1 MRLHLRYHRQGEL
14 LRQPITPFALE
25 IEALEQYRRR
35 TAQRDDIASDSFQIL
50 GDLFD
55 PFEGVLE
62 RLAIAAAEA
71 DEGRHDLDPVRSAF
85 VPKVKTLASVR
96 RFDQTDPRAPR
107 IHPQTPSQ
115 LHLSHRAGDVQSSHG
130 DHARG
135 PPRCAAGGA
144 LPIVCGGG
152 GSNMSFTLWRGV
164 VGMVRPTR
172 RPGTLE
178 ELIRILP
185 EGIGIV
191 PLLLNFKA
199 GSNTEFLNSIPQ
211 YERFAMELAEQG
223 VDVIMLTGA
232 PPFMLLGPEK
242 EAALTES
249 WTKKFKTPVIT
260 DPQMQVAALR
270 AMKIKKF
277 IGASYSALQNKIVLD
292 YMTAAGFRALS
303 MEPIDVPFDQVA
315 QISVEMLYAHVKS
328 LYRQHRDADGV
339 YIQGGGWQTVRVIE
353 LLEKDL
359 GIPVVHATICQ
370 AWQIHKQLDV
380 RETKPGYGRLLTEL
394 P

>member
-1 MRLHLRYHRQGEL
+1 
-14 LRQPITPFALE
+14 
-25 IEALEQYRRR
+25 
-35 TAQRDDIASDSFQIL
+35 
-50 GDLFD
+50 
-55 PFEGVLE
+55 
-62 RLAIAAAEA
+62 
-71 DEGRHDLDPVRSAF
+71 
-85 VPKVKTLASVR
+85 
-96 RFDQTDPRAPR
+96 
-107 IHPQTPSQ
+107 
-115 LHLSHRAGDVQSSHG
+115 
-130 DHARG
+130 
-135 PPRCAAGGA
+135 
-144 LPIVCGGG
+144 
-152 GSNMSFTLWRGV
+152 MSFTLWRGT

-199 GSNTEFLNSIPQ
+199 GSKAEFLDSIPLYQ
-211 YERFAMELAEQG
+211 RFASELAEQG

-232 PPFMLLGPEK
+232 PPFMLLGPKK
-242 EAALTES
+242 EAELTKAWS
-249 WTKKFKTPVIT
+249 NAFDTPVIT

-292 YMTAAGFRALS
+292 YMAAAGFKALS
-303 MEPIDVPFDQVA
+303 MEPIDVPFEQVA
-315 QISVEMLYAHVKS
+315 QISVETLYAHVKR
-328 LYRQHRDADGV
+328 LYRRHRDADGV

-359 GIPVVHATICQ
+359 GIPVVHATICE

-380 RETKPGYGRLLTEL
+380 RETKPGYGRLLAEL